1 MNKKYF
7 NPKKLKGNCKI
18 NENLNGCVGFKRGF
32 VKVEL

>member
-7 NPKKLKGNCKI
+7 DPKKLRGNCKI
-18 NENLNGCVGFKRGF
+18 NENLNGDVSFKRGF

>member
-7 NPKKLKGNCKI
+7 DPKKLRGNYKI
-18 NENLNGCVGFKRGF
+18 NENLNGDVSFERGF